1 MPESALRTL
10 RGILA
15 ATHTGAEIEQLLDQA
30 TDEIR
35 EQVQPVPFQL
45 TVPAGPVFCFH
56 PNVVTE
62 YRSFPGRWVRKRSR
76 RRWRRRWIPPHGVHA
91 MRCPDCPAEM
101 YQLAPGAGAVRMR
114 IGPTLV
120 WDGPTASR
128 V

>member
-15 ATHTGAEIEQLLDQA
+15 ATHTGVAIEQLLDQV

-35 EQVQPVPFQL
+35 EQVQPVPYQL
-45 TVPAGPVFCFH
+45 TAAVPAGPVFCFH
-56 PNVVTE
+56 PNAVTE
-62 YRSFPGRWVRKRSR
+62 SRAFPGRWVRKWSG

-101 YQLAPGAGAVRMR
+101 YQLDLGMPVRMVL
-114 IGPTLV
+114 GPWLMSTNL
-120 WDGPTASR
+120 GAS
-128 V
+128 